1 MGKITKFVVVNFI
14 IPSVLGIVMA
24 NLGVIGCVFWNKI
37 FVQAPCWLIN
47 FLVFSLLIAIFL
59 DILVYFVWPKFV
71 KKPKKSELLNLEF
84 SDVSQS
90 DNLGKIY
97 LSVVN
102 NGTKKIVDL
111 EARLEEIQQHFLV
124 KDELLQSFWKILP
137 DKQKN
142 ILNKSEAKPGI
153 PLSAIMVS
161 FSSDYSEVFFEGM
174 SKNITV
180 ERESIFRVKIIYSGK
195 LDGET
200 EFGNKTF
207 DIDLY
212 CNPSKKLFCL
222 ATLASGITRLDGVQ
236 ITNQLLIDKYK
247 DFRLNK

>member
-111 EARLEEIQQHFLV
+111 EAV
-124 KDELLQSFWKILP
+124 VD
-137 DKQKN
+137 
-142 ILNKSEAKPGI
+142 EAKKAEEVFGRYFLI
-153 PLSAIMVS
+153 NKKIFLINLKQNLEFHCQQLWLAFQVTIQKYFLKECLKTSQLSAK
-161 FSSDYSEVFFEGM
+161 VFLEL
-174 SKNITV
+174 
-180 ERESIFRVKIIYSGK
+180 R
-195 LDGET
+195 
-200 EFGNKTF
+200 
-207 DIDLY
+207 
-212 CNPSKKLFCL
+212 
-222 ATLASGITRLDGVQ
+222 
-236 ITNQLLIDKYK
+236 
-247 DFRLNK
+247 